1 MISHIHVLKV
11 FRIVIFIYF
20 LAVHLPI
27 EVVCYVYVALCSGQ
41 QEHDEGVFQVTL
53 KLYCLVGI

>member
-1 MISHIHVLKV
+1 MISHIQVLKV

-41 QEHDEGVFQVTL
+41 QEHDEGVF
-53 KLYCLVGI
+53 